1 MWIVN
6 KTHGLFRGSFMQYT
20 EEEIR
25 DIVCENQI
33 LKKNL
38 NDARE
43 ELEATGRLYD
53 TMVFGTKNLL
63 LLSDGGSRSAVYVSP
78 NVEEVLGLPREL
90 VMSDMRELGPDSGE
104 IPCSEMFEAQE
115 DAMAESGSRNPENRW
130 MIIRSEVECIDRKT
144 GRARAYQRSVARI
157 EGIRGMDRFLTVYL
171 DSEDGTADN
180 SRLHE
185 ILYSGVIA
193 VHNRMLKGMSHDLR
207 TPLNSIAGF
216 VMLLMKNADNSAKV
230 MEYAHRIGMSC
241 QDLLVMINQII
252 DVSGVDSSS
261 VEADNRE
268 FALGQT
274 IEEIADVIRS
284 KAQIKHQRFEVS
296 THGIEHDIFLG
307 DRVRITESLM
317 NLLNNAIQYTPEGG
331 EISLSVYGRD
341 DDPGYREISFEVRD
355 NGIGMS
361 SELQKRLFEN
371 VGRFDNIPG
380 MHGSGIGI
388 AMTRKFVAQMGGT
401 ISVQSAPDQG
411 STFFIGLRL
420 KTAGEAEDQFWSD
433 RGINRVLVVG
443 ENMNE
448 AARICELLRNTGLD
462 AEYTSSAYGAMQ
474 LIEQASM
481 EERAFDLYLFD
492 RDIQDKGYWE
502 LADEILAMPWAKTP
516 SIILMSDKAEH
527 FTQNVHKVGI
537 AAIMPKPF
545 FFSTFRSIVEEMS
558 ITKEI
563 LDTGVEETVTNP
575 LGGLRFLVAEDN
587 KINADVLKELL
598 EVEGARCEIA
608 GNGKAAV
615 AMFKNSRPGYYDM
628 ILMDIR
634 MPLMDGYA
642 ATAEIRGLER
652 EDAAGIPILAMTADT
667 MEEDVERSFA
677 SGMDAH
683 IPKPLN
689 IKELNQE
696 VYRLRKG
703 R

>member
-1 MWIVN
+1 
-6 KTHGLFRGSFMQYT
+6 MQYT

-25 DIVCENQI
+25 DIIRENQI
-33 LKKNL
+33 LKQRFTE
-38 NDARE
+38 ASE
-43 ELEATGRLYD
+43 ELQATARLYD
-53 TMVFGTKNLL
+53 TMVYGTKNLL

-90 VMSDMRELGPDSGE
+90 VMSDMRELGPASGE
-104 IPCSEMFEAQE
+104 IPSSEMFAAQE
-115 DAMAESGSRNPENRW
+115 DAIKKSGAEDPENQW
-130 MIIRSEVECIDRKT
+130 MIICSEVECIDRRT
-144 GRARAYQRSVARI
+144 GKARAYQRSVARI
-157 EGIRGMDRFLTVYL
+157 EGIHGMDRFLTVYL

-185 ILYSGVIA
+185 ILYSGIVA

-241 QDLLVMINQII
+241 QDLLVVINQII
-252 DVSGVDSSS
+252 DVSGTESGS
-261 VEADNRE
+261 VEADHRE

-284 KAQIKHQRFEVS
+284 IAQLKHQRFEVT

-317 NLLNNAIQYTPEGG
+317 NLLDNAIQYTPEGG

-341 DDPGYREISFEVRD
+341 DEPGYRDISFEVRD

-371 VGRFDNIPG
+371 VGRFDKIPG

-420 KTAGEAEDQFWSD
+420 QTVGGAEDHFWSD
-433 RGINRVLVVG
+433 RGIDRVLVVG

-462 AEYTSSAYGAMQ
+462 AEYTASAYGALQ
-474 LIEQASM
+474 LVEQSIV
-481 EERAFDLYLFD
+481 EEHTFNLLLFD

-502 LADEILAMPWAKTP
+502 LADEILAMPWSKAP

-527 FTQNVHKVGI
+527 FTQNVHKAGI

-558 ITKEI
+558 ITK
-563 LDTGVEETVTNP
+563 DRMDAGVEEVATNP

-615 AMFKNSRPGYYDM
+615 AMFRNSRPGYYDM

-677 SGMDAH
+677 CGMNAH

-689 IKELNQE
+689 IKELNRE
-696 VYRLRKG
+696 IYRLRSG

>member
-1 MWIVN
+1 M
-6 KTHGLFRGSFMQYT
+6 
-20 EEEIR
+20 
-25 DIVCENQI
+25 
-33 LKKNL
+33 
-38 NDARE
+38 
-43 ELEATGRLYD
+43 
-53 TMVFGTKNLL
+53 
-63 LLSDGGSRSAVYVSP
+63 
-78 NVEEVLGLPREL
+78 
-90 VMSDMRELGPDSGE
+90 
-104 IPCSEMFEAQE
+104 
-115 DAMAESGSRNPENRW
+115 
-130 MIIRSEVECIDRKT
+130 
-144 GRARAYQRSVARI
+144 
-157 EGIRGMDRFLTVYL
+157 
-171 DSEDGTADN
+171 
-180 SRLHE
+180 
-185 ILYSGVIA
+185 
-193 VHNRMLKGMSHDLR
+193 
-207 TPLNSIAGF
+207 
-216 VMLLMKNADNSAKV
+216 
-230 MEYAHRIGMSC
+230 
-241 QDLLVMINQII
+241 
-252 DVSGVDSSS
+252 
-261 VEADNRE
+261 
-268 FALGQT
+268 
-274 IEEIADVIRS
+274 
-284 KAQIKHQRFEVS
+284 
-296 THGIEHDIFLG
+296 
-307 DRVRITESLM
+307 
-317 NLLNNAIQYTPEGG
+317 
-331 EISLSVYGRD
+331 
-341 DDPGYREISFEVRD
+341 
-355 NGIGMS
+355 
-361 SELQKRLFEN
+361 
-371 VGRFDNIPG
+371 
-380 MHGSGIGI
+380 
-388 AMTRKFVAQMGGT
+388 
-401 ISVQSAPDQG
+401 
-411 STFFIGLRL
+411 
-420 KTAGEAEDQFWSD
+420 
-433 RGINRVLVVG
+433 LVVG

-677 SGMDAH
+677 CGMDAH

>member
-1 MWIVN
+1 
-6 KTHGLFRGSFMQYT
+6 MQYT

-25 DIVCENQI
+25 DIVRENQI

-341 DDPGYREISFEVRD
+341 DDPGYREI
-355 NGIGMS
+355 
-361 SELQKRLFEN
+361 
-371 VGRFDNIPG
+371 
-380 MHGSGIGI
+380 IGI

-420 KTAGEAEDQFWSD
+420 KNAGEAEDQFWSD

-677 SGMDAH
+677 CGMDAH

>member
-1 MWIVN
+1 
-6 KTHGLFRGSFMQYT
+6 MQYT

-25 DIVCENQI
+25 DIVRENQI

-104 IPCSEMFEAQE
+104 IPCSEMFEAQA
-115 DAMAESGSRNPENRW
+115 DAMAESGSRNSENRW

-171 DSEDGTADN
+171 DSEDGTADS

-185 ILYSGVIA
+185 ILYSGVSA
-193 VHNRMLKGMSHDLR
+193 VHNRVLKGMSHDLR

-274 IEEIADVIRS
+274 IEEIADVVRS

-420 KTAGEAEDQFWSD
+420 KNAGEAEDQFWSD

-474 LIEQASM
+474 MIEQASM